1 MGIDW
6 KVVASKQL
14 NLTAFNI
21 NRTLNTSGAQV
32 IGGGASTPTSAED
45 FRVIMDMLKT
55 FGDVKTLSTP
65 RIMATDGQEAKILV
79 GSKKAYV
86 TDTVTQTNSG
96 TNTAEQVQFVDV
108 GVKLYVTPTINKDG
122 FITMKIRPE
131 VSSTTSNYTT
141 AQGNTVPI
149 VDTSEAETSV
159 LVKDGVTVVMGGLMK
174 NEKNKS
180 TYKLPL
186 LGEVPFLGA
195 LFRRTEDVTT
205 KTELVIFLTPHII
218 SGAENMFGENKKTD

>member
-1 MGIDW
+1 VIS
-6 KVVASKQL
+6 SKQL

-21 NRTLNTSGAQV
+21 SRSLNTSGAQIV
-32 IGGGASTPTSAED
+32 GGATTPTSTED

-79 GSKKAYV
+79 GSKKVYV

-108 GVKLYVTPTINKDG
+108 GVKLYVTPTINKEG
-122 FITMKIRPE
+122 FITMKVRPE
-131 VSSTTSNYTT
+131 VSSATTSYTT

-159 LVKDGVTVVMGGLMK
+159 LIKDGVTVVMGGLMK
-174 NEKNKS
+174 NERTKN

-186 LGEVPFLGA
+186 LGEIPFLGGI
-195 LFRRTEDVTT
+195 FRRTEDAIT

-218 SGAENMFGENKKTD
+218 SGAENMFEENKKKD